1 MAAIEKAQAQA
12 RGGARTVIGASF
24 VVDGEIVGG
33 EDVLV
38 EGTVKGRLTLKEGLV
53 VGATG
58 VVEADVETATV
69 EVAGRLVGNVAASE
83 RIELQAE
90 SRVSGDLRAPRI
102 QIADGARFKG
112 SIDMDVKE

>member
-1 MAAIEKAQAQA
+1 MAAIEKAQAQS
-12 RGGARTVIGASF
+12 RGAKTVIGVGF
-24 VVDGEIVGG
+24 VVDGEITGS

-53 VGATG
+53 VGASG

-69 EVAGRLVGNVAASE
+69 EVAGHLHGNVAASE
-83 RIELQAE
+83 RIELKAD
-90 SRVSGDLRAPRI
+90 SRVAGDLRAPRI
-102 QIADGARFKG
+102 HIADGARFKG